1 MEIITLEEFK
11 AHARIMHDDE
21 DADIQGKVDAA
32 NEYVSGLLDVAE
44 DEVPDYEPPAD
55 VKQAVLL
62 VAGHWLENREE
73 TFPGSINDIPLDA
86 QEILLNH
93 RGWAF

>member
-1 MEIITLEEFK
+1 MELITLTEFK
-11 AHARIMHDDE
+11 NHARIMHNDE

-32 NEYVSGLLDVAE
+32 NEYVSGLLDIDP
-44 DEVPDYEPPAD
+44 DELPDYEAPHE
-55 VKQAVLL
+55 VKQAALMI
-62 VAGHWLENREE
+62 AAHWLENREN
-73 TFPGSINDIPLDA
+73 TYPGAVLDVPLDA